1 LRRGWPLPDAKPNG
15 LAAKMSGLIESLY
28 VLFMNF
34 LRKPYAFSNVMV
46 ISRPQGRVVCFI
58 KADSRR

>member
-1 LRRGWPLPDAKPNG
+1 
-15 LAAKMSGLIESLY
+15 MSGLIESLY

>member
-1 LRRGWPLPDAKPNG
+1 
-15 LAAKMSGLIESLY
+15 MSGLIESLY

-46 ISRPQGRVVCFI
+46 ISRRQGRIVYFI